1 MKLLVHFSVDD
12 SRESDGNPQNNPAD
26 PVIPVDSET
35 ISNTDNTNKGICT
48 TLERCYSQNSLT
60 DALTINNLLP
70 KLNSKDV
77 AAVFCMSSIDRTGF
91 PFKKNI

>member
-1 MKLLVHFSVDD
+1 MVVHVSVDD

-26 PVIPVDSET
+26 PVISVDSET

-48 TLERCYSQNSLT
+48 TLERCYSQNALT
-60 DALTINNLLP
+60 DALTLNNLLP

-77 AAVFCMSSIDRTGF
+77 AVVLFLVCLQLIGLGF
-91 PFKKNI
+91 LS